1 MHNAL
6 IDIFRGTNMSN
17 FTIPIILV
25 FTVVVAGVFAFAP
38 IENASTV
45 HTQIFA
51 NSAHISE
58 DSASVVAGAAGED
71 ITITCPTVSNGC
83 HILDIYVREN
93 DGTGNSMNIDTAN
106 AVIDNIIYEIAAD
119 LNIDLNEGAQA
130 VPTVSGVAIGAA
142 DTLTIAIS
150 GTSTT
155 YSVHVIASVEGNTE
169 IDVTL
174 G

>member
-1 MHNAL
+1 
-6 IDIFRGTNMSN
+6 MSN

-58 DSASVVAGAAGED
+58 DSASVVAGAAGLD
-71 ITITCPTVSNGC
+71 ITVTCPTDSNGC
-83 HILDIYVREN
+83 HILDIYIREN
-93 DGTGNSMNIDTAN
+93 DEGGGGSMNLDTAN
-106 AVIDNIIYEIAAD
+106 AVIDNIIYEIADD

-130 VPTVSGVAIGAA
+130 VPTVSGVAIGAG
-142 DTLTIAIS
+142 DTLTIDVS

>member
-6 IDIFRGTNMSN
+6 IYIFRGTNMSN

-71 ITITCPTVSNGC
+71 ITVTCPTNSNGC
-83 HILDIYVREN
+83 HILDIYIREN
-93 DGTGNSMNIDTAN
+93 DGIGNSMNLDTAN
-106 AVIDNIIYEIAAD
+106 AVIDDVVYEIALD

-130 VPTVSGVAIGAA
+130 VPTVSGVAIGAG
-142 DTLTIAIS
+142 DTLTIAVS